1 MTFQET
7 IPGLGDR
14 AVRLPKMGLNV
25 LPGETLVRVI
35 VGPVPDAKA
44 KTIEIAREVLKKL

>member
-14 AVRLPKMGLNV
+14 AVRLPKLGLNV
-25 LPGETLVRVI
+25 LQGETLVRV
-35 VGPVPDAKA
+35 VAGPVPHAKE
-44 KTIEIAREVLKKL
+44 KTIEIARVVLKKL